1 MYTFTLCVSAGI
13 FPFHG
18 RFSYQINILQ
28 WKLTVCKMLILIGP
42 YNVCFCVCVW
52 GRMVP
57 CISVHCSLTGL
68 NRVTAVLSIRSPF
81 CVEMIQCASLES
93 YWSQWTEGRRSK
105 TESSC
110 NMLRHLLDVRNKGFD
125 VTDGCQCS
133 SLGPERS
140 CDLVCGGCVKNRL
153 LSWMCHHDL
162 SSCLCHNTSCCLKPK
177 LTLSFFFKRHFMLS
191 YNMINDKRNIL
202 LLV

>member
-1 MYTFTLCVSAGI
+1 MRSPSVFWHDYVLYVYLYLMCQCWY
-13 FPFHG
+13 FPFSWPVFLSNQYSAVEAHG
-18 RFSYQINILQ
+18 LQ
-28 WKLTVCKMLILIGP
+28 DVNPHRTSQCVFL
-42 YNVCFCVCVW
+42 CVCVW

-81 CVEMIQCASLES
+81 CVEMIQCASLGS

-125 VTDGCQCS
+125 VTDSCQCS
-133 SLGPERS
+133 SLGQERS
-140 CDLVCGGCVKNRL
+140 CDLVCGGCVKKWL
-153 LSWMCHHDL
+153 LSWMCRHDL
-162 SSCLCHNTSCCLKPK
+162 SSCLCHNTSCC
-177 LTLSFFFKRHFMLS
+177 
-191 YNMINDKRNIL
+191 
-202 LLV
+202 